1 MANELPEL
9 SVVVPVYNNSANL
22 PDLFPALEKA
32 AGPNAEL
39 VFVDDRSRD
48 DSWAQLQAYA
58 KKRPHTQAIRL
69 SRNFGSFTA
78 CVAGLSRARG
88 RAAVLIS
95 ADLQDPPELIPDLL
109 AHWKAGRQVVLAA
122 RQERE
127 EGLGQRLFSGI
138 YYWILRRF
146 VFPEMPKGGFD
157 FVLID
162 RVVIDAVVQ
171 AAEKNTTLMGLI
183 LWLGFDREVIYYTR
197 RRREK
202 GVSMWTLR
210 KKVKYFIDSILAF
223 SYFPIRVVQWFGLLV
238 AVGGFCHAAYLIT
251 LKLRSGIPIP
261 GWTAMMV
268 VTLVLGGGNF
278 LVLGVIGEYVWRILD
293 EVKRRPLF
301 VVDSVVDNGR

>member
-1 MANELPEL
+1 MAEL
-9 SVVVPVYNNSANL
+9 SIVVPVFNNSANL

-32 AGPNAEL
+32 AGPDAEF

-58 KKRPHTQAIRL
+58 KRRPGTQAVRL

-88 RAAVLIS
+88 AAAVLIS
-95 ADLQDPPELIPDLL
+95 ADLQDPPELIPELVS
-109 AHWKAGRQVVLAA
+109 HWKAGRQVVLAA
-122 RQERE
+122 RKERE
-127 EGLGQRLFSGI
+127 DSAASKLFASV
-138 YYWILRRF
+138 YYWVLRRF
-146 VFPEMPKGGFD
+146 VFPEMPRGGFD

-162 RVVIDAVVQ
+162 RVVIDAVVA

-183 LWLGFDREVIYYTR
+183 LWLGFDREVIHYTR

-202 GVSMWTLR
+202 GRSMWTLR

-223 SYFPIRVVQWFGLLV
+223 SYFPIRVVQYFGFLV
-238 AVGGFCHAAYLIT
+238 AFGGFAYALLLIAM
-251 LKLRSGIPIP
+251 KLISGIPIP

-268 VTLVLGGGNF
+268 VTLLLGGGNF
-278 LVLGVIGEYVWRILD
+278 LVLGIIGEYIWRILD

-301 VVDSVVDNGR
+301 VVDRVVETPR

>member
-1 MANELPEL
+1 MPEL
-9 SVVVPVYNNSANL
+9 SIVVPVYNNSENL

-32 AGPNAEL
+32 AGPDAEF

-48 DSWAQLQAYA
+48 DSWARLQAYA
-58 KKRPHTQAIRL
+58 KSRPRTQAVRL

-88 RAAVLIS
+88 KAAVLIS
-95 ADLQDPPELIPDLL
+95 ADLQDPPELIGELA

-122 RQERE
+122 RKDRE
-127 EGLGQRLFSGI
+127 DSGGSKLFSAA

-146 VFPEMPKGGFD
+146 VFPEMPSGGFD

-162 RVVIDAVVQ
+162 RVVIDAVVA

-183 LWLGFDREVIYYTR
+183 LWLGFDREIIYYTR

-202 GVSMWTLR
+202 GASMWTLR

-223 SYFPIRVVQWFGLLV
+223 SYFPIRVVQGFGFLVALGGFAYAVLLV
-238 AVGGFCHAAYLIT
+238 AMKLIH
-251 LKLRSGIPIP
+251 GIPIP

-268 VTLVLGGGNF
+268 VTLLLGGGNF
-278 LVLGVIGEYVWRILD
+278 LVLGVIGEYIWRILD

-301 VVDSVVDNGR
+301 VVDAVVESPR

>member
-1 MANELPEL
+1 MTTLPEL
-9 SVVVPVYNNSANL
+9 SIVVPVYNNSANL
-22 PDLFPALEKA
+22 PDLFAALETA
-32 AGPNAEL
+32 AGPGAEF

-58 KKRPHTQAIRL
+58 RRRPRTQALRL

-95 ADLQDPPELIPDLL
+95 ADLQDPPELIADM
-109 AHWKAGRQVVLAA
+109 ASHWKAGRQVVLAT
-122 RQERE
+122 RQQR
-127 EGLGQRLFSGI
+127 GDGPGKRLFAAV

-146 VFPEMPKGGFD
+146 VFPEMPRGGFD

-162 RVVIDAVVQ
+162 RVVIDAVVS

-202 GVSMWTLR
+202 GRSMWTLR

-223 SYFPIRVVQWFGLLV
+223 SYFPIRIVQVFGLLV
-238 AVGGFCHAAYLIT
+238 AFGGFGYAAL
-251 LKLRSGIPIP
+251 LVGMKLLSGIPIP
-261 GWTAMMV
+261 GWTALMV
-268 VTLVLGGGNF
+268 VNLVLGGGLF
-278 LVLGVIGEYVWRILD
+278 LVLGVIGEYAWRILD

-301 VVDSVVDNGR
+301 VVDSIVDG